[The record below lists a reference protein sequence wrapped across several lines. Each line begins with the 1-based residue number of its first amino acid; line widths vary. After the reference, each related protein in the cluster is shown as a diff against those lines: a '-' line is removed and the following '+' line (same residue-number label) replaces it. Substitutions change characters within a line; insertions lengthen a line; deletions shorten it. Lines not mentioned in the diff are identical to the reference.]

1 MKDREEGREEGREGG
16 RERGGKGG
24 REEGREGEGRKERKG
39 DYETL
44 LIPRKPKNNTKK
56 RKYHRSLNG
65 SVMSKTYS
73 QHMLVMN
80 IDITKILMIFL
91 GVK

>member
-1 MKDREEGREEGREGG
+1 MKDRKEGKE
-16 RERGGKGG
+16 GG

-39 DYETL
+39 EYETL

-73 QHMLVMN
+73 QNILVMN
-80 IDITKILMIFL
+80 LI
-91 GVK
+91 